1 MRISRAAR
9 FRIHQMKTE
18 PSLKQYYVAVGTADA
33 KLATL
38 LDLLQA
44 LHANRRLALAVCC
57 SSRDSLDDVVAG
69 LAAVR
74 RFRVFPVFSDMSQAE
89 RDTVLE
95 GFQAMR
101 AAETEPNNNT
111 PEDPQSDDHT
121 GHDARQARD
130 NSLACVL
137 VATDVVLKAM
147 RLSLGLELIVHYDLP
162 PRKDVYISRVSTLF
176 GGGRERKGGLHVSIN
191 FIVAGQLDQ
200 FRSLEGFSSH
210 PIEVMPIHISDV
222 FGDPS

>member
-1 MRISRAAR
+1 
-9 FRIHQMKTE
+9 MKTE

-44 LHANRRLALAVCC
+44 LHANKKLALAVCC
-57 SSRDSLDDVVAG
+57 SSRDSLDNVIAG

-74 RFRVFPVFSDMSQAE
+74 RFRVFPVFSDMSEAE
-89 RDTVLE
+89 RNTVLE
-95 GFQAMR
+95 SFQATR
-101 AAETEPNNNT
+101 AAETEPNNSAPDD
-111 PEDPQSDDHT
+111 PELDEQT
-121 GHDARQARD
+121 GHDARQTRD

-147 RLSLGLELIVHYDLP
+147 KLSLGLELIVHYDLP
-162 PRKDVYISRVSTLF
+162 PKKDVYISRVSTLF
-176 GGGRERKGGLHVSIN
+176 GSGRERRGGLHVSIN
-191 FIVAGQLDQ
+191 FIVAGQLEQ
-200 FRSLEGFSSH
+200 FRNLEGFSSH